1 MTETCYLCGETV
13 PFSATV
19 HLIVNTQSDAGT
31 FDRYVCQPCYESELE
46 PVVGA

>member
-1 MTETCYLCGETV
+1 VPEECDICGETV

-31 FDRYVCQPCYESELE
+31 FDRYVCRSCYDAELE
-46 PVVGA
+46 PVVG